1 MAYQIIPNLRY
12 LGYQAYYKI
21 SDEKEPATP
30 IATAT
35 AVSDNSN
42 LQSVDAYPVVEPINS
57 NSNRYSSIFDSTN
70 SNSNSYN
77 RFNRS
82 EVPGTIKYS
91 DGNHLIEV
99 PRPSYGK
106 PEDIR
111 FSFFQENPKKI
122 IYVKKYGGGDKFV
135 PIGHFV
141 GAQIVRGEYEYKFSA
156 DDTKVYNDYDI
167 LYYDP
172 TNSGGNKRKSYRR
185 RRVSTKKKSRKTR
198 K

>member
-42 LQSVDAYPVVEPINS
+42 LLSVDAYPVNNS
-57 NSNRYSSIFDSTN
+57 NSNNIFVST
-70 SNSNSYN
+70 
-77 RFNRS
+77 RRARDT
-82 EVPGTIKYS
+82 ELPGYIKYT
-91 DGNHLIEV
+91 DGNHLKEV
-99 PRPSYGK
+99 PRPGYLNPG
-106 PEDIR
+106 DTR

-122 IYVKKYGGGDKFV
+122 IYRRTFFGGENGGFV

-141 GAQIVRGEYEYKFSA
+141 GAQIVRGQYEYRFS
-156 DDTKVYNDYDI
+156 DDDEIYNDRSV

-172 TNSGGNKRKSYRR
+172 TSSGGNKRKSYRR
-185 RRVSTKKKSRKTR
+185 RRVSSKGKSRRSR

>member
-42 LQSVDAYPVVEPINS
+42 LLSVDAYPVYNS
-57 NSNRYSSIFDSTN
+57 NSNNSY
-70 SNSNSYN
+70 SNSSY
-77 RFNRS
+77 RS
-82 EVPGTIKYS
+82 SYIPDTEIPGTINYS
-91 DGNHLIEV
+91 DGDHLVEV
-99 PRPSYGK
+99 PYPTG
-106 PEDIR
+106 PITENDIR
-111 FSFFQENPKKI
+111 LIFFQQNPTKI
-122 IYVKKYGGGDKFV
+122 IYRRLRIGGDKFV

-141 GAQIVRGEYEYKFSA
+141 SNQLVRGQYEYRFSS
-156 DDTKVYNDYDI
+156 DTHRYTDSSI

-172 TNSGGNKRKSYRR
+172 TSSGGNKRKSYRR
-185 RRVSTKKKSRKTR
+185 RRVSSKGKSRRSR